1 MIFLAKILRFFISK
15 LSFFT
20 SLENLTLKKIKS
32 QREYPIFIIGLPR
45 SGSTLL
51 FQLLINNF
59 KLSYFSNLVNVFF
72 RCPVLILK
80 IFKKKHLNNI
90 NDNYQ
95 SNYGVIKG
103 IYSPSESGS
112 IYNFW
117 LKNYNIKNIKKTIS
131 FYIKTFKA
139 PFICK
144 NLNLSFKIKLIKK
157 TFPESKFIYVTRDP
171 KFIFQSIFLK
181 AKSAGEINI
190 EGFRLNQI
198 LNNKDYFK
206 YLMSQI
212 KKSNKKIISDLNE
225 TNSSFMVVDYSDIC
239 NNTNKTLDQ
248 ISKFLSLKKNRKSI
262 DLKSNIYESK
272 SIRLS
277 NSQWLRLNKFFS

>member
-1 MIFLAKILRFFISK
+1 M
-15 LSFFT
+15 
-20 SLENLTLKKIKS
+20 
-32 QREYPIFIIGLPR
+32 
-45 SGSTLL
+45 
-51 FQLLINNF
+51 
-59 KLSYFSNLVNVFF
+59 
-72 RCPVLILK
+72 
-80 IFKKKHLNNI
+80 
-90 NDNYQ
+90 
-95 SNYGVIKG
+95 
-103 IYSPSESGS
+103 
-112 IYNFW
+112 
-117 LKNYNIKNIKKTIS
+117 
-131 FYIKTFKA
+131 
-139 PFICK
+139 
-144 NLNLSFKIKLIKK
+144 
-157 TFPESKFIYVTRDP
+157 TRDP

>member
-239 NNTNKTLDQ
+239 NNTSLPGTNSTTAPKSSILITLTSY
-248 ISKFLSLKKNRKSI
+248 ISPCLGLKVMLSIFFKAESI
-262 DLKSNIYESK
+262 
-272 SIRLS
+272 LS
-277 NSQWLRLNKFFS
+277 